1 MKDALRVVGVAALI
15 VFVLAPG
22 AALAG
27 AFGGGA
33 PELDPGMSV
42 AGLALLGGTAA
53 FVIERYRRRA
63 K

>member
-1 MKDALRVVGVAALI
+1 MKDTWRVAGVVALI

-22 AALAG
+22 AAFAG
-27 AFGGGA
+27 DFA
-33 PELDPGMSV
+33 PELDPSLSI

-53 FVIERYRRRA
+53 FVIERYRRRS